1 MLKTWTS
8 IVVTRGR
15 IKHKNILPLRQNKI
29 VSCREQYCRV
39 TAWALNSISGKRLR
53 DKKNALIISFCPWSQ
68 KSKFAGLDVCWGKK
82 TTPALWYLNI
92 NWYYVSIPK
101 LPLTHSLYLKINWL
115 FRLSAWMIFS
125 SPFVKLAR
133 KKFCF
138 AFYT

>member
-53 DKKNALIISFCPWSQ
+53 DEKNALIISFCPWSQ
-68 KSKFAGLDVCWGKK
+68 KSKFPGLDVCWGKK

-101 LPLTHSLYLKINWL
+101 LRWQGRNSVLLLISNRRNRNIYLCFHNVIW
-115 FRLSAWMIFS
+115 S
-125 SPFVKLAR
+125 SW
-133 KKFCF
+133 CF
-138 AFYT
+138 HGTIS